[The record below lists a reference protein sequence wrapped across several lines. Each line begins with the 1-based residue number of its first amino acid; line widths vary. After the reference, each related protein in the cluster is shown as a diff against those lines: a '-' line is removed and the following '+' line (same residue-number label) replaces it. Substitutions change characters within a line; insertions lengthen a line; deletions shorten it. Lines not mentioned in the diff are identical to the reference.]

1 MPLPNP
7 TEIRPWGSYQ
17 NLFEA
22 EGYLVKIIEVSPGNR
37 LSLQRHSKREEFWTV
52 IEGSGKAIVN
62 DREISLEPGGTITIG
77 CRDIHRIINNGDVP
91 LLVLELQKGECRED
105 DIERLEDD
113 YNRAPKKRP

>member
-1 MPLPNP
+1 MLLPEP

-22 EGYLVKIIEVSPGNR
+22 EGYLVKIIEVSPGQR
-37 LSLQRHSKREEFWTV
+37 LSLQRHFKREEFWTV
-52 IEGSGKAIVN
+52 IEGVGKAVINNEEKV
-62 DREISLEPGGTITIG
+62 IGPGDTIHIECQHT
-77 CRDIHRIINNGDVP
+77 HRIINDSPKP

-113 YNRAPKKRP
+113 YNRVP